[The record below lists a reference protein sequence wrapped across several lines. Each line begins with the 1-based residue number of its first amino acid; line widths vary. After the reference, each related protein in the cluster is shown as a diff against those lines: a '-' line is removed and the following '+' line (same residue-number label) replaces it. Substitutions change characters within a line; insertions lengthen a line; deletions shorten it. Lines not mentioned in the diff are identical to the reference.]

1 LTSLV
6 TIGGIAVA
14 FAATTIDE
22 LAGPQAVHTAGPIN
36 AVLRVGAYVALG
48 VAVLTPIVGH
58 LGPGDLK
65 HR

>member
-1 LTSLV
+1 
-6 TIGGIAVA
+6 
-14 FAATTIDE
+14 
-22 LAGPQAVHTAGPIN
+22 
-36 AVLRVGAYVALG
+36 VLRVGAYVALG